1 MGLFHRIGHSFGA
14 LGRFYGE
21 QRLVTVAVLIIED
34 EAEVRSLVQATLER
48 AGYRVIAAED
58 GPSGFRSFYEAR
70 PDLVLMDVRLP
81 VMDGWAL
88 LDRMREVSEIPII
101 MLTALTTENDTVRGL
116 KGGADDYISK
126 PFRTAEL
133 LARCEAVL
141 RRSSGPANRELVFED
156 AILKMDF
163 QGLEVRLEGRP
174 LALSPQE
181 FRLLA
186 TLVRNADRVMS
197 VAKLTETV
205 WGSES
210 GNRENLRMY
219 ISYLR
224 KKLKDGSG
232 RFNII
237 ETIRGF
243 GYRYRGSGG

>member
-1 MGLFHRIGHSFGA
+1 
-14 LGRFYGE
+14 
-21 QRLVTVAVLIIED
+21 
-34 EAEVRSLVQATLER
+34 
-48 AGYRVIAAED
+48 
-58 GPSGFRSFYEAR
+58 
-70 PDLVLMDVRLP
+70 MDVRLP

>member
-1 MGLFHRIGHSFGA
+1 
-14 LGRFYGE
+14 
-21 QRLVTVAVLIIED
+21 
-34 EAEVRSLVQATLER
+34 
-48 AGYRVIAAED
+48 
-58 GPSGFRSFYEAR
+58 
-70 PDLVLMDVRLP
+70 
-81 VMDGWAL
+81 MDGWAL
-88 LDRMREVSEIPII
+88 LDRMREVSETPII
-101 MLTALTTENDTVRGL
+101 MLTALTAEKDTVRGL
-116 KGGADDYISK
+116 KDGADDYISK
-126 PFRTAEL
+126 PFRTDEL

-141 RRSSGPANRELVFED
+141 RRSSGSANRELVYED
-156 AILKMDF
+156 AVLKVDF
-163 QGLEVRLEGRP
+163 QALEVRLEGRP

-181 FRLLA
+181 FKLLA

-197 VAKLTETV
+197 PAKLAEIV

-243 GYRYRGSGG
+243 GYRYCGSGG